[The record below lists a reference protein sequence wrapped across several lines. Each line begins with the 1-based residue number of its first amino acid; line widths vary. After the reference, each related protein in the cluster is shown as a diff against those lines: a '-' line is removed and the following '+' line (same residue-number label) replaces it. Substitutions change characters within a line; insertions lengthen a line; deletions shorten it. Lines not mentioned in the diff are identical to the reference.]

1 MLSSVWFSRSK
12 DGDRDK
18 EQEREVVVV
27 WICLSGEVGR
37 RRKCNDGTKMKISIN
52 GMMGN
57 QIAAML
63 VEGKLIKV
71 DPARRSDRAFVAE
84 NDPDAFSSSR
94 EFDNPRLLPRRGSFG
109 RFRCERDSS

>member
-1 MLSSVWFSRSK
+1 
-12 DGDRDK
+12 
-18 EQEREVVVV
+18 
-27 WICLSGEVGR
+27 
-37 RRKCNDGTKMKISIN
+37 
-52 GMMGN
+52 MMGK

-94 EFDNPRLLPRRGSFG
+94 EFGNQRRLPRRDSFE
-109 RFRCERDSS
+109 RFRCGRDSS